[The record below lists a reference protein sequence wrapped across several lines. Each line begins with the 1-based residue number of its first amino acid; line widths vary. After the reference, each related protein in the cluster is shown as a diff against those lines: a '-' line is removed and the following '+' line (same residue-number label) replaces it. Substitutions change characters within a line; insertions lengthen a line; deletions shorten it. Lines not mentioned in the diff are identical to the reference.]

1 MSEKLR
7 TKVELLA
14 LLIAVLSGGS
24 GLVGAFIVLPQRM
37 DAMETRVEKISNQR
51 ESDRELL
58 LRIEERG
65 IAVQKELSRPR

>member
-1 MSEKLR
+1 
-7 TKVELLA
+7 
-14 LLIAVLSGGS
+14 
-24 GLVGAFIVLPQRM
+24 M

-58 LRIEERG
+58 LRIEERV